1 MDVKISDIGHTL
13 VVMDMELDRL
23 DAERVELELKL
34 EHNSAKASII
44 KQAMKQLLDSGLYDL
59 GDMR

>member
-34 EHNSAKASII
+34 EHNKAKTSIL
-44 KQAMKQLLDSGLYDL
+44 KTAMKRILETELYDL

>member
-1 MDVKISDIGHTL
+1 MDVKISDVGLALMT
-13 VVMDMELDRL
+13 MDMELDRL

-34 EHNSAKASII
+34 EHNSAKASIL
-44 KQAMKQLLDSGLYDL
+44 KTAMRRILETELYDL